1 MTQLVLSLGSNIER
15 DKHIRYAIRQLQLLL
30 GELTLS
36 PIYETEAVGF
46 NGPDFYNLVV
56 VSETDLTL
64 DKIIQ
69 GIQKIECGAGRIRGK
84 KSCESRTLDIDVL
97 LYGDAD
103 YRDQGHNI
111 PRDEIYHAA
120 YVLKPLVDVLPNAH
134 HPVSGER
141 FKAIWM
147 ALAKDRPVLREIV
160 FEMES

>member
-15 DKHIRYAIRQLQLLL
+15 EKHIRYAIQQLKLLL
-30 GELTLS
+30 GELSLS
-36 PIYETEAVGF
+36 PVYETKAVGF

-56 VSETDLTL
+56 VAQTELAL
-64 DKIIQ
+64 EKIIKGVQ
-69 GIQKIECGAGRIRGK
+69 NIEQGAGRILGK

-97 LYGDAD
+97 LYGEAD
-103 YRDQGHNI
+103 YRDQGFNI

-120 YVLKPLVDVLPNAH
+120 YVLKPLVDVLPKAC

-141 FKAIWM
+141 FQAMWV
-147 ALAKDRPVLREIV
+147 ALAKDQVALQEIA